1 MPYLVGNDLETSSAG
16 VRLRQL
22 FNKPAIVRMPGAHN
36 GFAALQ
42 AKQAGFQA
50 LYLSGAAMSA
60 SMGMPDLG
68 ILTLEDVLFFTR
80 QIVRASDLPLL
91 VDADTGF
98 GEALNVMHTVRSLE
112 DAGAAAI
119 QIEDQLL
126 PKKCGH
132 LNDKKLAPAQDMAA
146 KVAAAARAR
155 RSLLILARTDAVA
168 EEGLARAIDRARL
181 YVKAGADAI
190 FPEALTSP
198 AMFAEFS
205 EAMKGVPL
213 LANMTEFGRSP
224 PMTAEEL
231 ETLGYRIVIW
241 PVSSLRVANHAQQKL
256 YKDLALAGTTENMLS
271 RMQTRAEL
279 YETIGLDAYEALDT
293 SIAKSQLPG

>member
-146 KVAAAARAR
+146 
-155 RSLLILARTDAVA
+155 
-168 EEGLARAIDRARL
+168 
-181 YVKAGADAI
+181 
-190 FPEALTSP
+190 
-198 AMFAEFS
+198 
-205 EAMKGVPL
+205 
-213 LANMTEFGRSP
+213 
-224 PMTAEEL
+224 
-231 ETLGYRIVIW
+231 
-241 PVSSLRVANHAQQKL
+241 
-256 YKDLALAGTTENMLS
+256 
-271 RMQTRAEL
+271 
-279 YETIGLDAYEALDT
+279 
-293 SIAKSQLPG
+293 